1 MPKWENTPAVIGDVP
16 VAIPTAMPW
25 LPASFPIVATVLL
38 KEDQITDGRSSVLP
52 SWNTPVATNLWVA
65 PTEMEA
71 LAGAIVM
78 DCSPGGVCIL
88 GW

>member
-1 MPKWENTPAVIGDVP
+1 MPKWENTPAFIGDVP
-16 VAIPTAMPW
+16 GAIPTVMPW
-25 LPASFPIVATVLL
+25 LPASLAMVATVLVND
-38 KEDQITDGRSSVLP
+38 DQITDARSSVLP

-65 PTEMEA
+65 PTEIEA

-78 DCSPGGVCIL
+78 DCSPGGVNIL